1 MIQPPNKTNIAA
13 PQQNMGGQEQLLGVL
28 RQAVQKET
36 PNENFDTFMK
46 KLAKVVKDPNNKL
59 IQFGNTVFL
68 AMRKPPDRVEIHTF
82 SSDDPSTLVKNF
94 QGLAKLLKNQG
105 IKHIMT
111 YADSPAY
118 LKVAK
123 ATGLPVKT
131 GQSTKVIKGVAKPVY
146 TFTVDL

>member
-1 MIQPPNKTNIAA
+1 MMQPPNKTNIAA
-13 PQQNMGGQEQLLGVL
+13 PQQNIGGQEQLLNVL
-28 RQAVQKET
+28 RQSVQKEA
-36 PNENFDTFMK
+36 PDENFDTFMK

-68 AMRKPPDRVEIHTF
+68 AMRKQPDRVEIHTF
-82 SSDDPSTLVKNF
+82 SIDNPSTLIQNF

-105 IKHIMT
+105 IKQMYT

-146 TFTVDL
+146 TFTLDL

>member
-1 MIQPPNKTNIAA
+1 MIPPPNKTNIAA
-13 PQQNMGGQEQLLGVL
+13 PQQNIGGQEQLLNVL
-28 RQAVQKET
+28 RQSVQKEA
-36 PNENFDTFMK
+36 PDENFDTFMK

-68 AMRKPPDRVEIHTF
+68 AMRKPPDRAEIHTF
-82 SSDDPSTLVKNF
+82 SADNPSTLIQNF

-105 IKHIMT
+105 IKQMYT